1 MNDPAPPSTP
11 PIDYAP
17 STSRRGW
24 WKRYLIIAVLILL
37 GLWGTYKWRAIERLY
52 ATTQAYMWQRRAMRF
67 TLPENTI
74 VYSDDPAEIST
85 LLKRPNYFSPASGG
99 PVHYEPPPLRQML
112 GWRQIHDG
120 APSMGRNQSG
130 GIFLHA
136 RMQSDGKKR
145 LVAIAVFPFS
155 PTGVNSR
162 YLVLYGAAIQ
172 PGSLTHM
179 WEAGTAIA
187 LLNIPLKPSDQVTI
201 FAGRADSA
209 DASHF
214 TIPFQINAESGVIDG
229 WLRNSR
235 IQLRPRGGDIK
246 SDDQSTPML
255 IWPDGSTTAPA
266 AND

>member
-1 MNDPAPPSTP
+1 
-11 PIDYAP
+11 
-17 STSRRGW
+17 
-24 WKRYLIIAVLILL
+24 
-37 GLWGTYKWRAIERLY
+37 
-52 ATTQAYMWQRRAMRF
+52 
-67 TLPENTI
+67 
-74 VYSDDPAEIST
+74 
-85 LLKRPNYFSPASGG
+85 
-99 PVHYEPPPLRQML
+99 
-112 GWRQIHDG
+112 
-120 APSMGRNQSG
+120 
-130 GIFLHA
+130 
-136 RMQSDGKKR
+136 
-145 LVAIAVFPFS
+145 
-155 PTGVNSR
+155 
-162 YLVLYGAAIQ
+162 
-172 PGSLTHM
+172 M

-229 WLRNSR
+229 RLRNSR